1 MFPAARIGDPI
12 THDNNVPSG
21 VISPP
26 GVPTVLIEFLPAA
39 VMGDQVA
46 CTGVISGGL
55 AHPPM
60 PPLPTPP
67 IILGS
72 PTVLIGGRPAARWIV
87 SVTACGAFLGLLPLM
102 ATRTVFIGDIGG
114 AGGGAAA
121 AGPGGPPA
129 QVINAYKKGTSTS
142 VGPVPSNHTGPL
154 QPEEEEKKKTWIG
167 VILKDFKGQPMP
179 NQDFQITLDKGQV
192 LKGHTDEKG
201 HARFDNLDPDSGN
214 VVFTEL
220 TDIKDQETAPGGPS
234 QQPAGAQTMDYDSK
248 PLPQP
253 EPKESV
259 SDKIPE
265 HLFDE
270 DILFEE
276 EDEG

>member
-1 MFPAARIGDPI
+1 M
-12 THDNNVPSG
+12 
-21 VISPP
+21 
-26 GVPTVLIEFLPAA
+26 IEYLPAA

-46 CTGVISGGL
+46 CTGAISGGI

-60 PPLPTPP
+60 PPLPNPP
-67 IILGS
+67 IILGC
-72 PTVLIGGRPAARWIV
+72 PTVLIGYMPAARWIA
-87 SVTACGAFLGLLPLM
+87 STTACGAFLGLLPLM

-114 AGGGAAA
+114 AGGGAGGGGAA
-121 AGPGGPPA
+121 GAGPGGPPA

-142 VGPVPSNHTGPL
+142 VGPVPPEHTGPL

-192 LKGHTDEKG
+192 LKGRTDEKG
-201 HARFDNLDPDSGN
+201 YARFDKLDPDSGN

-220 TDIKDQETAPGGPS
+220 TDIKDQEKAPGGPG
-234 QQPAGAQTMDYDSK
+234 QQPTGAQLMDYDSK
-248 PLPQP
+248 PLP
-253 EPKESV
+253 ESEAKKPV
-259 SDKIPE
+259 TDKIPE
-265 HLFDE
+265 NLFDE

-276 EDEG
+276 EDEA